1 MKHRLT
7 IVGMICLSVVSI
19 GMNAHAK
26 STPTLSAQEKLIVG
40 TWFCQSDYKTPEF
53 NFNLYGWIEYFAD
66 KTYTT
71 HQVGRESYPSYGGI
85 TGVVRYSDTG
95 TWSADRDRYTYMAT
109 EVTKL
114 DYSPILS
121 IIPYWLESTESTGE
135 SYTMRIETL
144 DNDAFISVDDET
156 APPHRVVCQR
166 I

>member
-1 MKHRLT
+1 MKHRLIT
-7 IVGMICLSVVSI
+7 VGIICLSVVSM

-26 STPTLSAQEKLIVG
+26 SMPTLSAQEKLIVG
-40 TWFCQSDYKTPEF
+40 TWFCQSDYKASEF
-53 NFNLYGWIEYFAD
+53 HFNWYGWIEYFAD

-71 HQVGRESYPSYGGI
+71 HQVGREAYYGGI

-135 SYTMRIETL
+135 RYTMRIEKL

>member
-1 MKHRLT
+1 MKHRLIT
-7 IVGMICLSVVSI
+7 VGMICLSVVSM

-26 STPTLSAQEKLIVG
+26 STPALSAQEKLIVG
-40 TWFCQSDYKTPEF
+40 TWFCQSDYKAPEF
-53 NFNLYGWIEYFAD
+53 HFNWYGWVEYFAD

-71 HQVGRESYPSYGGI
+71 HQVGREAYYRGI
-85 TGVVRYSDTG
+85 TGIVRYSDTG

-121 IIPYWLESTESTGE
+121 IIPYWLESIESTGE
-135 SYTMRIETL
+135 RYTMRIETL
-144 DNDAFISVDDET
+144 DKDAFISVDDET
-156 APPHRVVCQR
+156 TSSHRVVCRR